1 MTRRFLEAARD
12 RVHRDIAPQLKAA
25 VERRLPAVT
34 GGRYDQVA
42 VDPAS
47 LAVQVRAT
55 GAPWRPATGLS
66 HGTAEQV
73 YLLLR
78 LAMAEH
84 LVTNGET
91 APLVLDDVTV
101 QSDRAR
107 TEVLLDLLHDVA
119 GERQVVV
126 FSQEEAVLAWAER
139 RLQGPRDALV
149 RLEPLGVSL

>member
-1 MTRRFLEAARD
+1 
-12 RVHRDIAPQLKAA
+12 
-25 VERRLPAVT
+25 
-34 GGRYDQVA
+34 
-42 VDPAS
+42 
-47 LAVQVRAT
+47 
-55 GAPWRPATGLS
+55 
-66 HGTAEQV
+66 
-73 YLLLR
+73 
-78 LAMAEH
+78 MAEH